1 MLFFQSALIPQ
12 LCLHFFQKLKYN
24 NLGKKDYSRKLC
36 WVAVTVNVNADEV
49 KRTVSTLVDSR
60 NKVLMGST
68 EEFPETIPVWGFLLG
83 P

>member
-12 LCLHFFQKLKYN
+12 LCLYFFQKLKYN
-24 NLGKKDYSRKLC
+24 SLGKKDYSRKLY

-49 KRTVSTLVDSR
+49 KGTVSTLVDSR

-68 EEFPETIPVWGFLLG
+68 EESPETTPV
-83 P
+83 